1 MILTTTAVDPHELTR
16 RTGWEIKP
24 EGACLGD
31 VCVPLPAEA
40 RRPDGSF
47 DAAVLSE
54 RLGMPLLSDNEHG
67 LWALGP
73 ATATGRS
80 LTTAVAADLELPAY
94 PSGEPFHLSSLRG
107 QKVVLMSWASW

>member
-1 MILTTTAVDPHELTR
+1 VILTSSAVDPHELTR

-31 VCVPLPAEA
+31 VCVPLPADA
-40 RRPDGSF
+40 RRGDGTF
-47 DAAVLSE
+47 DPAVLSE
-54 RLGMPLLSDNEHG
+54 RLGMPLLADEAHG

-73 ATATGRS
+73 SPATGRS
-80 LTTAVAADLELPAY
+80 LTTAVAADVTLPAY
-94 PSGEPFHLSSLRG
+94 PSGDPFRLSSLRG